1 MKKNY
6 FIFDVDGTL
15 VDTKFQNI
23 ESFKKVMAKNTKV
36 EVGEDALRMAS
47 GLPGKETLRRLNIE
61 NVDKVYEDWADEMA
75 KLDYTVKLYDGVVEL
90 LSFLKKK
97 SYKLGIVTSRT
108 ESEIKVDKV
117 LMSIIDYFDT
127 VVEVS
132 DGLKSKP
139 NPDQL
144 LKAIKCLNA
153 DKESAVYIGDTLY
166 DYQCAKNAGVDF
178 RLACWGYKDD
188 EKEALL
194 SGLPNLKSYNSPY
207 EAIEEFQNQ
216 R

>member
-6 FIFDVDGTL
+6 FIFDIDGTL

-23 ESFKKVMAKNTKV
+23 ESFKKTMAENTKV

-61 NVDKVYEDWADEMA
+61 NVDQVYENWANEMA

-97 SYKLGIVTSRT
+97 NYKLGIVTSRT

-117 LMSIIDYFDT
+117 LMGIIDYFDA
-127 VVEVS
+127 VVEAS
-132 DGLKSKP
+132 DELKSKP

-144 LKAIKCLNA
+144 LRATKCLNA
-153 DKESAVYIGDTLY
+153 DKENAVYIGDTLY
-166 DYQCAKNAGVDF
+166 DYQCAINAGVDF

-188 EKEALL
+188 EKEVLL
-194 SGLPNLKSYNSPY
+194 SELPNLKSYSSPY
-207 EAIEEFQNQ
+207 ETIEEFQNQ
-216 R
+216 K